1 MLQFHRFASLKGA
14 VPVPVQSHAESHW
27 NTRRRESPPVLW
39 HQWYHCGRKCQHRR
53 EPWIPGVT
61 TVRKIIIL
69 TIKKKKTPQTQK
81 TEETEECSLFVT
93 EAVRQTSEKLSLFYL
108 DSHDFVICAFFVF
121 LSFMSNFD
129 TSCKLTDVLML

>member
-1 MLQFHRFASLKGA
+1 MPAPQRALN
-14 VPVPVQSHAESHW
+14 PW
-27 NTRRRESPPVLW
+27 CDN
-39 HQWYHCGRKCQHRR
+39 CQ
-53 EPWIPGVT
+53 ENNNNNN
-61 TVRKIIIL
+61 L
-69 TIKKKKTPQTQK
+69 KKKTPQTQK